1 MIANCRMNLWLLR
14 SVRGHRKPRDP
25 SNFRG
30 LVQRR
35 KCRIPKKACDSPCR
49 FDPSHTCMSLPKPY
63 FSESARIKSGVTVLG
78 DLLRTIMAG
87 GCQIEFSWRMGAKKR
102 KGWHLTGPLRIVHCS
117 LQPCVGTY
125 DLIGGPETRLSGSE
139 TLADSDCYDESE
151 CFVRCRSLWHCS
163 RAWMAQKKHILARMH
178 VRYLKVKASKAA
190 YGMLSI
196 RLKRLGGVRGIPG
209 GVKDTAFC
217 GWRRGKHDGTILLY
231 DNWR

>member
-1 MIANCRMNLWLLR
+1 MTPGVPSFLQNMIANCRMNLWLLR

-35 KCRIPKKACDSPCR
+35 KCRISKKACDSPCR

-163 RAWMAQKKHILARMH
+163 RAWMAQKKAHFGAHART
-178 VRYLKVKASKAA
+178 VSESESIKSGIWDAFDSAKKV
-190 YGMLSI
+190 
-196 RLKRLGGVRGIPG
+196 
-209 GVKDTAFC
+209 
-217 GWRRGKHDGTILLY
+217 GWRPGNSRG
-231 DNWR
+231 R